1 MEPTSTPTA
10 TPTPIPADVTVAVSE
25 ATVNFPDSIDF
36 HLNATSA
43 LSLRKVDLEF
53 GTEKVYSCSTR
64 EYSSVRLDF
73 EEDSQVDLDWDWQMK
88 KTGSIAPGT
97 TVWWRWRIEDEEG
110 RAYLSQTQE
119 LAWEDERFQ
128 WQSFTQGN
136 ITLYWYAG
144 ESSFGTELG
153 QAMVGGLASLE
164 LGRELVQPIKAFI
177 YSDTEDV
184 QGAILFAQEW
194 AGGLAFISYN
204 ILLITISPELRQ
216 EEITGL
222 VHELAHLLVR
232 ELAFNCFGGL
242 PTWLNEGLAT
252 YAQGLLSP
260 YLQSALDQAISADS
274 LITLRSLSSSFPAAH
289 GGASLSYA
297 QSRSLVAYLID
308 AHGWEKIRELL
319 AVFQEGSTYNDAL
332 LRVYG
337 FDMDALDQE
346 WRQHIGMK

>member
-1 MEPTSTPTA
+1 M
-10 TPTPIPADVTVAVSE
+10 
-25 ATVNFPDSIDF
+25 
-36 HLNATSA
+36 
-43 LSLRKVDLEF
+43 RKVDLEF
-53 GTEKVYSCSTR
+53 GADRVYSCSTR

-73 EEDSQVDLDWDWQMK
+73 EADSQVDLNWDWEMK

-128 WQSFTQGN
+128 WQSITQGN

-144 ESSFGTELG
+144 ESSFGTALG
-153 QAMVGGLASLE
+153 QAMAGGLASLE

-177 YSDTEDV
+177 YSSAEDV

-194 AGGLAFISYN
+194 TGGLAFGSHN
-204 ILLITISPELRQ
+204 ILLIAISPERQ
-216 EEITGL
+216 REGVSGL
-222 VHELAHLLVR
+222 VHELAHLLVW
-232 ELAFNCFGGL
+232 ELTFNCFGGL
-242 PTWLNEGLAT
+242 PTWLSEGLAT
-252 YAQGLLSP
+252 YAEGPLDL
-260 YLQSALDQAISADS
+260 YKQSALDEAIAADS
-274 LITLRSLSSSFPAAH
+274 LITIRSLSSSFPAAH

-308 AHGWEKIRELL
+308 AHRWEKIRELL
-319 AVFQEGSTYNDAL
+319 AAFQEGSTYDDAL

-337 FDMDALDQE
+337 IDLDALDQE